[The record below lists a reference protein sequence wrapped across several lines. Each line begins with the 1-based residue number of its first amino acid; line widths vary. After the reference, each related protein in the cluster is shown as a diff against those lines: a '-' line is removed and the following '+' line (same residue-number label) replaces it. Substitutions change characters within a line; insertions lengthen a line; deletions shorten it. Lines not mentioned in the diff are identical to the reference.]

1 MREWLT
7 APEFGTL
14 AGISRRGAMKAL
26 SRAAIGQ
33 TWNGV
38 ALNVRQRAGRG
49 GKSGLRYEVLL
60 NSLPEALQ
68 RAFKGDLEDEPST
81 AIVPYDA
88 PALLPIPASNQSA
101 KIAARWRILEPIAN
115 TLPNTPERGE
125 AKREACRVHGIPLD
139 TLNKWVR
146 RAELSGWN
154 VNAMAHQRPRD
165 AGKSRKVIS
174 REFDKA
180 FLAMG
185 GDVATLEHLGAKV
198 TQLIKAAWASQ
209 AQRAGYNTVRKEV
222 VTAFQRYCREI
233 DIAIPRKVF
242 ISDRTIKEASYF
254 RIVDIQANDR
264 KRFDDMKPRIR
275 RDNSKLGPMA
285 EIVMDVKPLDNIVQR
300 PDGTT
305 TWPKMIAFQD
315 TGTQRLFAHIVLLN
329 KGEGV
334 RQEHVIEAFLEMVSH
349 PEWGFP
355 SRLYRDNGTEFAVFD
370 MIRDGIAMVAEE
382 GAKTIVNAKPYNGAA
397 KPIESKFATLDR
409 LVFSQM
415 GGWAGGNRMNKKTQT
430 VGKPPKPYP
439 GTFEE
444 FAKEALERIAVYEHD
459 PIGSGP
465 FKGRSP
471 QQVYADHVA
480 EGWRPVTVNR
490 NALDAS
496 FSKRDSRRVDRGT
509 IRIGSVP
516 HRHPELAR
524 VTGQRVGIA
533 LPYRRGAW
541 PLANLPGIGW
551 IYLEPDMY
559 HLPGDIA
566 GAIDASRMQQAN
578 ERATRNLRKTAGK
591 IDLAAN
597 HQDRVTALPTRAAP
611 APLIDVMMSEEAE
624 YFAGARIEAQRKH
637 DARPSAEQR
646 LIAAQLQE
654 NYDLERY
661 LNAKCK

>member
-1 MREWLT
+1 MAKHIWLSV
-7 APEFGTL
+7 PDL
-14 AGISRRGAMKAL
+14 ALICGISRQSAHAAVKASAWRGQQLM
-26 SRAAIGQ
+26 
-33 TWNGV
+33 
-38 ALNVRQRAGRG
+38 VRSIQGRG

-60 NSLPEALQ
+60 SSLPEALQ

-88 PALLPIPASNQSA
+88 PSLLPVPASNQGA
-101 KIAARWRILEPIAN
+101 KIAARWRVLEPIAN
-115 TLPNTPERGE
+115 TLPNTLERGE
-125 AKREACRVHGIPLD
+125 AKREACRIHGIPLD
-139 TLNKWVR
+139 TLNKWVG
-146 RAELSGWN
+146 RAERSGWD
-154 VNAMAHQRPRD
+154 VNALAHQRPAD
-165 AGKSRKVIS
+165 AGKARKVIS
-174 REFDKA
+174 RKFDKA

-185 GDVATLEHLGAKV
+185 GDRDTLEQLGAKV
-198 TQLIKAAWASQ
+198 AQLIKAAWASP

-222 VTAFQRYCREI
+222 ITAFQRHCREKG
-233 DIAIPRKVF
+233 IAIPRIVD
-242 ISDRTIKEASYF
+242 ISDRTIKGESYF
-254 RIVDIQANDR
+254 RIVDIKAHDS
-264 KRFDDMKPRIR
+264 KRFDDTKPRIR
-275 RDNSKLGPMA
+275 RDNSKLMPMA
-285 EIVMDVKPLDNIVQR
+285 QIVMDVKPLDNIVLR

-315 TGTQRLFAHIVLLN
+315 TGTQRLFAYIVLLN

-355 SRLYRDNGTEFAVFD
+355 SQLYRDNGTEFAVFD

-444 FAKEALERIAVYEHD
+444 FAKEAIERIAVYEHD

-471 QQVYADHVA
+471 QEVYADHVA
-480 EGWRPVTVNR
+480 AGWRPVSVNT

-496 FSKRDSRRVDRGT
+496 FCKRDTRRIDRGT
-509 IRIGSVP
+509 IRIGSVV

-524 VTGQRVGIA
+524 ANSQRVSIA

-541 PLANLPGIGW
+541 PLASLPGVGW
-551 IYLEPDMY
+551 VYLEPDMY
-559 HLPGDIA
+559 HLPGDIS
-566 GAIDASRMQQAN
+566 GAIEASRIQQAN
-578 ERATRNLRKTAGK
+578 ARATRDLGKVAGK

-597 HQDRVTALPTRAAP
+597 HRDRVTALPTRAAP
-611 APLIDVMMSEEAE
+611 APLIDVMMSDEAE
-624 YFAGARIEAQRKH
+624 RFAGARIEAQRQH
-637 DARPSAEQR
+637 EARPSAEQR
-646 LIAAQLQE
+646 LITAQLRE
-654 NYDLERY
+654 TEDIERY
-661 LNAKCK
+661 LNAKRR